1 MNGGAMLNAYPDS
14 LGGTLSDI
22 AQLLESEAFAD
33 AFRSFYILP
42 SVFNTDLDRGF
53 SVISYDLN
61 RMLAAPEDVKRL
73 KEKQPKKQRLTRLR
87 QTQRR
92 QSRRNWK
99 QRKPARQRKRLRL

>member
-73 KEKQPKKQRLTRLR
+73 KENGIYIEPPVRAFAAVSGYFKK
-87 QTQRR
+87 RR
-92 QSRRNWK
+92 RIAVSRFFH
-99 QRKPARQRKRLRL
+99 